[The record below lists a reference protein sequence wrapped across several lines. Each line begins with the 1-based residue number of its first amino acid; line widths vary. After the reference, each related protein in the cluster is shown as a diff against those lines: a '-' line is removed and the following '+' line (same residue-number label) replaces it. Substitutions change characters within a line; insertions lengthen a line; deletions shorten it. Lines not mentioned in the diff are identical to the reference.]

1 MNNIEKMREK
11 EKKLSFEEAKE
22 MFDYNPDT
30 GLLFRKTGSKYMNH
44 IHINSFVGWKTP
56 NGYMRVS
63 VNNFNYN
70 VHRLIWLL
78 MTGKWPE
85 YQIDHINGI
94 RDDNRFCNLREAT
107 LSQNSANRIKNKNKS
122 SCGYKG
128 VFKDKNGWQSR
139 ITLHG
144 NQIYLGNYGTPEEAH
159 AAYVAKA
166 KELFGDYTKV

>member
-1 MNNIEKMREK
+1 MNNFERMREK
-11 EKKLSFEEAKE
+11 EKKLSFEKAKE

-30 GLLFRKTGSKYMNH
+30 GLLFRKTGSKYINH

-85 YQIDHINGI
+85 HQIDHINGI
-94 RDDNRFCNLREAT
+94 RNDNRFCNLREAT
-107 LSQNSANRIKNKNKS
+107 NSQNSANSSRRLNFAGYRGVYKDHKKWRAQIRFNNKTIS
-122 SCGYKG
+122 
-128 VFKDKNGWQSR
+128 
-139 ITLHG
+139 
-144 NQIYLGNYGTPEEAH
+144 LGTYETPEEAH

-166 KELFGDYTKV
+166 KELFGDYAKV